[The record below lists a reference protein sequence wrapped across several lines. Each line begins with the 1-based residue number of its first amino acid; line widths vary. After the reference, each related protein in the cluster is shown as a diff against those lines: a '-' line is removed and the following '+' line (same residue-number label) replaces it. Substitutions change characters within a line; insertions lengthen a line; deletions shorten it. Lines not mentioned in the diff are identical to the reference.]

1 MAFQGGLMMEPRV
14 CPVWVGYLLLNPLR
28 KFVENP
34 DRLFSKYVREGMT
47 VLEPGCGPGFFTLP
61 LARMAGPTGRVV
73 AVDLQEKMLDIL
85 RNRAQKAGLEDRI
98 DFRRV
103 GPEGMG
109 LADLADSVDFT
120 VAMHMVHEVR
130 DKDTF
135 FQDVYSAS
143 KPGGRFMIVEPRGHA
158 SSKEFDQMLAI
169 TSRTGFKVDNSS
181 GTFMSRGVILSK

>member
-85 RNRAQKAGLEDRI
+85 RKRAQKAGLEDRI

-103 GPEGMG
+103 KPEGMG

-135 FQDVYSAS
+135 FSGCVFGLETGRPVYDCGTSGARILERVRS
-143 KPGGRFMIVEPRGHA
+143 NAGHN
-158 SSKEFDQMLAI
+158 L
-169 TSRTGFKVDNSS
+169 TNGFQ
-181 GTFMSRGVILSK
+181 G